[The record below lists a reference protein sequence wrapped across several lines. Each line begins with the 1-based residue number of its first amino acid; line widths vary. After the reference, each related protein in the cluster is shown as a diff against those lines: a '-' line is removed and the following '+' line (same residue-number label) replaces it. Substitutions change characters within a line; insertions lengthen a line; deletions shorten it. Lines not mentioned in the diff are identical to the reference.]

1 MTRRIQENNFF
12 ATPKLNLDS
21 IDWTEGKSI
30 DNAVREVI
38 YEPQSLARFREAFPD
53 HTPEVIQ
60 AFEPYLPESYHL
72 PLPLLHHTLHPQAY
86 HLLTRLESILT
97 APASTD
103 SLSPGQA
110 LIAATHYELL
120 YRQTDPTLHR
130 IEEVYR
136 ILNDT
141 IYRAFEQYRRT
152 PPPDLTHPLFAAI
165 SDTLRRRPERR
176 FLGRPFDWHARQL
189 DTWLTALHTS
199 NPQPP
204 TIPLSQAANLLNE
217 DLYPW
222 LTSEASTFKQFI
234 ASVSME
240 GILDTYKLLS

>member
-1 MTRRIQENNFF
+1 MTRRIQENNFY

-21 IDWTEGKSI
+21 IDWTDGKSI

-53 HTPEVIQ
+53 QTPEVIQ
-60 AFEPYLPESYHL
+60 GFEPYLPESYHL
-72 PLPLLHHTLHPQAY
+72 PLPLLRHTLHPQAY

-97 APASTD
+97 APASPD
-103 SLSPGQA
+103 SLSPDQA

-130 IEEVYR
+130 LEEVYR

-152 PPPDLTHPLFAAI
+152 PNPDLTHPLFAAI

-189 DTWLTALHTS
+189 DTWLTALLRH
-199 NPQPP
+199 QPP

-222 LTSEASTFKQFI
+222 LGSAVTPFMRTIAKTALTFLPNFYY
-234 ASVSME
+234 S
-240 GILDTYKLLS
+240 D

>member
-1 MTRRIQENNFF
+1 MTRRIQENNFY
-12 ATPKLNLDS
+12 AKLNLDS

-53 HTPEVIQ
+53 QTPEVIQ

-97 APASTD
+97 APASTE

-130 IEEVYR
+130 LEEVNR

-141 IYRAFEQYRRT
+141 IFRAFEQYRRT
-152 PPPDLTHPLFAAI
+152 PDPDLTHPLFAAI

-199 NPQPP
+199 NPQPLS
-204 TIPLSQAANLLNE
+204 TIPFSQAANLLNE